1 MATVNTTKDFPKVVI
16 VGKPNVGKSSLFNRI
31 IQKRTAIISDQPQ
44 TTRDR
49 NYGATQ
55 WLTKQ
60 FVVVD
65 TGGISSAK
73 INFQTEINQQVNVA
87 LNEADVVIF
96 VCSYQDGLTVE
107 DETIAKLLYKVKKP
121 IILVANKYDKVDNSD
136 LVADFLSLGF
146 GWPIL
151 VSASHGIGVG
161 ELLDQIIIKLG
172 DKKVITAAKI
182 TNLAVIGRPN
192 VGKSSLVN
200 AILVEDRV
208 IVSPIAG
215 TTTDAIDTYFQYNKE
230 KYCLIDTAGIRRK
243 GKITDSIEKYSVIR
257 TTDAIKRSDLI
268 LFLLDADEGIIEQDL
283 TVAGLAKNLDKPI
296 IIVVNKWDLVANDEK
311 AMKEFTKK
319 IKEKFKYLDY
329 ALITYLSAL
338 KRTRINVLFKAI
350 NVVLT
355 NMNLRIKTSVLN
367 EIITKAQLI
376 NQAPNFNGGRLK
388 IYYGTQVETAPPTFI
403 LMVNNKDYCHFS
415 YHRFLI
421 NQIRNSFDFVGVPI
435 RIILKNRKSLY
446 KDND

>member
-1 MATVNTTKDFPKVVI
+1 MKDLPKVVI
-16 VGKPNVGKSSLFNRI
+16 VGKPNVGKSSIFNRI
-31 IQKRTAIISDQPQ
+31 TQKRTAIISDQPQ

-49 NYGATQ
+49 IYGNVY

-96 VCSYQDGLTVE
+96 VCSYQDGLTDE
-107 DETIAKLLYKVKKP
+107 DEVIAKLLYKVKKP

-136 LVADFLSLGF
+136 LVSDFLSLGF
-146 GWPIL
+146 DWPIL
-151 VSASHGIGVG
+151 VSASHGIGIG
-161 ELLDQIIIKLG
+161 ELLDQVIVKLG
-172 DKKVITAAKI
+172 DKKAVETAKI
-182 TNLAVIGRPN
+182 TSLAVIGRPN

-200 AILVEDRV
+200 AILAEDRV

-230 KYCLIDTAGIRRK
+230 KYSLIDTAGIRRK
-243 GKITDSIEKYSVIR
+243 GKITNNVEKYSVIR
-257 TTDAIKRSDLI
+257 TTEAIKRSDVI
-268 LFLLDADEGIIEQDL
+268 LFLLDAKEGIIEQDL
-283 TVAGLAKNLDKPI
+283 TVAGLAKNLDKPV
-296 IIVVNKWDLVANDEK
+296 IIVVNKWDLVAHSEK

-319 IKEKFKYLDY
+319 IKEEFKYLDY

-338 KRTRINVLFKAI
+338 KKTRINILFKTI
-350 NVVLT
+350 KVVLE
-355 NMNLRIKTSVLN
+355 NMDLRIKTSVLN
-367 EIITKAQLI
+367 EVITKAQLI

-388 IYYGTQVETAPPTFI
+388 IYYATQVETSPPTFI
-403 LMVNNKDYCHFS
+403 LMVNNRDYCHFS
-415 YHRFLI
+415 YQRFLI
-421 NQIRNSFDFVGVPI
+421 NQIRHNFDFQGVPI
-435 RIILKNRKSLY
+435 KLILKNRKSLY
-446 KDND
+446 KDSD

>member
-1 MATVNTTKDFPKVVI
+1 MMQDLPKVVI
-16 VGKPNVGKSSLFNRI
+16 VGKPNVGKSSIFNRI
-31 IQKRTAIISDQPQ
+31 TQKRTAIISDQPQ

-49 NYGATQ
+49 IYGNVT

-73 INFQTEINQQVNVA
+73 INFQMEINQQVNVA

-96 VCSYQDGLTVE
+96 VCSYQDGLTDE

-136 LVADFLSLGF
+136 LISDFLTLGF
-146 GWPIL
+146 DWPIL
-151 VSASHGIGVG
+151 VSASHGIGIG
-161 ELLDQIIIKLG
+161 ELLDRVIIKLG
-172 DKKVITAAKI
+172 DKKAVETAQI
-182 TNLAVIGRPN
+182 ISLAVIGRPN

-200 AILVEDRV
+200 AILAEERV

-230 KYCLIDTAGIRRK
+230 KYSLIDTAGIRRK
-243 GKITDSIEKYSVIR
+243 GKITNNVEKYSVIR
-257 TTDAIKRSDLI
+257 TTEAIKRSDVI
-268 LFLLDADEGIIEQDL
+268 LFLLDAKVGIIEQDL
-283 TVAGLAKNLDKPI
+283 TVAGLAKNLDKPV
-296 IIVVNKWDLVANDEK
+296 IIVVNKWDLVAHSEK
-311 AMKEFTKK
+311 TMKEFTKK
-319 IKEKFKYLDY
+319 IKEEFKYLDY

-338 KRTRINVLFKAI
+338 KRTRINVLFKTI
-350 NVVLT
+350 KLVLT

-367 EIITKAQLI
+367 EVITKAQLV

-388 IYYGTQVETAPPTFI
+388 IYYATQVETSPPTFI
-403 LMVNNKDYCHFS
+403 LMVNNRDYCHFS
-415 YHRFLI
+415 YQRFLV
-421 NQIRNSFDFVGVPI
+421 NQIRHNFDFQGVPI
-435 RIILKNRKSLY
+435 KLILKNRKSLY